1 MKIKIV
7 SGGKK
12 LNIPMPLS
20 MAAFA
25 IKNIP
30 DSVLAKFCENIPP
43 EFAKAVCKENLTFIF
58 NECRSELE
66 EFSGLE
72 IVFGEKSDGTMI
84 SIVL

>member
-12 LNIPMPLS
+12 INIPMPLS
-20 MAAFA
+20 MAGFA

-30 DSVLAKFCENIPP
+30 DSVLAKFCENIPQQY
-43 EFAKAVCKENLTFIF
+43 AKAICKENLAFIF
-58 NECRSELE
+58 NECRGELE
-66 EFSGLE
+66 AFAGTE